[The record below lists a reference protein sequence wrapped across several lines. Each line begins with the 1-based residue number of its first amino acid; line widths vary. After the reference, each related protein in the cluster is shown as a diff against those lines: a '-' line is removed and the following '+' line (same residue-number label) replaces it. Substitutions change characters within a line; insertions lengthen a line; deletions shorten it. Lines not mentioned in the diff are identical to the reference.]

1 MSRPA
6 EIRIFLV
13 DGEPHGIRT
22 AELSNWTGKA
32 LVAPR
37 GKLPKLG
44 TRGDE
49 VRRTGV
55 YILTGDDPEKSERK
69 RVYVGEGERI
79 WDRIYAHDKDES
91 KDFWD
96 TVYLFISKDS
106 NLTKAHIRWL
116 ESRLINLAYGGGK
129 SEVHNGTNPD
139 PPLLPEP
146 EVASMEHF
154 LDNMKMMLPVLGCPL
169 FEPRATIRRRIP
181 EPIETADEEGTT
193 QTEPGEVLNPSE
205 LSSGDEIFT
214 LTAGPIRVQA
224 VATSRGT
231 FIVPRGTKAKRNV
244 GASSAYQNHRKRMI
258 ESGILVDSEDP
269 EFYEFSEDYE
279 FNHPTPAVCVIR
291 GGRMNGHYEWKLASD
306 PSMNYGDWKDH
317 NS

>member
-1 MSRPA
+1 MPRPS

-37 GKLPKLG
+37 GQLKKLG
-44 TRGDE
+44 ERGDE

-79 WDRIYAHDKDES
+79 WDRIYAHDKSES

-106 NLTKAHIRWL
+106 HLTKAHIRWL

-129 SEVHNGTNPD
+129 SEVDNGTNPD

-169 FEPRATIRRRIP
+169 FEPRATIRRSIP
-181 EPIETADEEGTT
+181 EPVKESSQEGSS
-193 QTEPGEVLNPSE
+193 QTESSKDLNPSD
-205 LSSGDEIFT
+205 LSPGDEIFT
-214 LTAGPIRVQA
+214 LTAGPIRAQM

-231 FIVPRGTKAKRNV
+231 FIVPKGTKAKRNV
-244 GASSAYQNHRKRMI
+244 GASSAYQNHRRRMV
-258 ESGILVDSEDP
+258 ESGILVESADP
-269 EFYEFSEDYE
+269 EFYEFSEDHE
-279 FNHPTPAVCVIR
+279 FNHPTPAVCLIR
-291 GGRMNGHYEWKLASD
+291 GGRLNGHFEWKLASD
-306 PSMNYGDWKDH
+306 P
-317 NS
+317 